1 MLHVHQ
7 LRTQDSWHTLV
18 SHQTCPLFLR
28 RERVRI
34 SRKHIGSFLVFLY
47 ISRNYISVS
56 TEYLAQCFY

>member
-1 MLHVHQ
+1 
-7 LRTQDSWHTLV
+7 LV